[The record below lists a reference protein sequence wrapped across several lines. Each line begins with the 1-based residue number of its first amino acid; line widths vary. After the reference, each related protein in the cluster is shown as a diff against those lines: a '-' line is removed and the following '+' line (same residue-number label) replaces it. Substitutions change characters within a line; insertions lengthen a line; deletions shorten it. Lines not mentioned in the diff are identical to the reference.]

1 MIYKLYIIRI
11 IILFIFFIL
20 LYNIYVTFFSKITEN
35 YKNNNKN
42 NKEPKIIILILSSN
56 NFSEYG
62 DMYEI
67 WKKYMNIHP
76 NIRSFFIENNK
87 FLERDVVLNKEN
99 NTIYCKDEENYIPGI
114 LNKTIKSINYCL
126 NNFELDYIYRTNL
139 STVVNLDKLY
149 SYVLNN
155 SIDYAGN
162 IYKEDDF
169 ITGTGILLSKNA
181 CKKLISDKSLID
193 HDIIDDV
200 AIANKLKEYYQMINI
215 DRYWIRNINDKILND
230 EKYYDVINNEP
241 TYEFRCKSRIDSH
254 KSTSLIMSK
263 IYDKIYG

>member
-1 MIYKLYIIRI
+1 MIYKSYIIRI
-11 IILFIFFIL
+11 IILFIFFIFF
-20 LYNIYVTFFSKITEN
+20 YHIYVTCFSKIKEN
-35 YKNNNKN
+35 YKNKNNNKN
-42 NKEPKIIILILSSN
+42 DPKIIILILSSN
-56 NFSEYG
+56 NFSEYA

-76 NIRSFFIENNK
+76 NIQSFFIENDK
-87 FLERDVVLNKEN
+87 FLDEDIVLNKEN
-99 NTIYCKDEENYIPGI
+99 NTIYCKGDETYIPGI
-114 LNKTIKSINYCL
+114 LNKTIKSIDYCL
-126 NNFELDYIYRTNL
+126 NNFEFDYIYRTNL

-162 IYKEDDF
+162 IYNKKDDF
-169 ITGTGILLSKNA
+169 VTGTGILLSKQA
-181 CKKLISDKSLID
+181 CIKLVEDKSLIN

-200 AIANKLKEYYQMINI
+200 AIANALKKYYKIIHIN
-215 DRYWIRNINDKILND
+215 RYGIKNINDKIFEND
-230 EKYYDVINNEP
+230 NYITINKNP
-241 TYEFRCKSRIDSH
+241 TYEFRCKSIVDSH